1 MECEDE
7 ESESCED
14 LEEIKFDDSS
24 DIEEENEINACKMD
38 GQDVIMHGW
47 DVIYV
52 KFKSVKVSH

>member
-14 LEEIKFDDSS
+14 LEEMKFDDSS

-38 GQDVIMHGW
+38 GQDVIMHG
-47 DVIYV
+47 
-52 KFKSVKVSH
+52 